1 MSRVRTLERAWPRH
15 AARLSHSPVAV
26 LLGGTSSEAEVSKRT
41 GASVLRALHA
51 RPGQGPLPLPA
62 RVLALEIERDGR
74 WTLEGHS
81 GSAAQTL
88 ARLSRDTLLFL
99 ALHGGAGEDGRVQGL
114 LELEGWI
121 HTGSGVAASA
131 LCMDKAHTKSVL
143 AAAGLRVARG
153 RSVRPDEWRAGRAE
167 LLRELGQ
174 LAARGLVVKPN
185 RGGSSVDTF
194 VLDDARGLETAI
206 VRVLETGDDALVE
219 ERVHGHETTCG
230 VLGNARGTA
239 QALPPVEIVPKPGR
253 FFDYQEKYDA
263 AGAREF
269 CPPRNLGPRSVERLQ
284 ELALA
289 AHRAAGCD
297 GYSRTD
303 FLVPLDPSGAEEEP
317 LLLEINTL
325 PGLTDRSLFP
335 QAAAAAG
342 LEYAE
347 MCLELLA
354 LALERAQ
361 ERRP

>member
-1 MSRVRTLERAWPRH
+1 MTGLAALERCWPRH
-15 AARLSHSPVAV
+15 AARLARSPVAV

-41 GASVLRALHA
+41 GAAVLRALHA

-74 WTLEGHS
+74 WTLEGQ
-81 GSAAQTL
+81 SASASQTL
-88 ARLSRDTLLFL
+88 GRLPRETLFFL

-121 HTGSGVAASA
+121 HSGSGVGASA
-131 LCMDKAHTKSVL
+131 LCMDKSHTKSVL
-143 AAAGLRVARG
+143 LAEGLRVARG
-153 RSVRPDEWRAGRAE
+153 RAVRPDDWRVARGSI
-167 LLRELGQ
+167 LRELEA
-174 LAARGLVVKPN
+174 LATSGLVVKPN

-194 VLDDARGLETAI
+194 VLDDARGLEAAI
-206 VRVLETGDDALVE
+206 VRVLASGDDALVE
-219 ERVHGHETTCG
+219 ERVRGHETTCG
-230 VLGNARGTA
+230 VLGNSRGAA

-263 AGAREF
+263 AGASEY
-269 CPPRNLGPRSVERLQ
+269 CPPQSLAPRSVQRLQ
-284 ELALA
+284 ELALR

-303 FLVPLDPSGAEEEP
+303 FLVPREASGAEGEP
-317 LLLEINTL
+317 VVLEINTL

-342 LEYAE
+342 MSYEE

-354 LALERAQ
+354 LALERAA